1 MHCKHL
7 LTLAV
12 SALTLAAC
20 APQQRLASVVTAP
33 APDWAFRASDVPV
46 DPAYRFG
53 RLPNGLRYIIR
64 QNTKP
69 QGTAL
74 VRMRI
79 AAGSLDEADAEQGF
93 AHFVE
98 HMAFNGSRNVPEGEM
113 LKLLERKGLAFGADT
128 NASTGHEQTVYSL
141 DLPEATPDLL
151 DTALMLM
158 RETASELTID
168 PAAVERE
175 RGVVLAEMRDRNSYA
190 WRNFIASVTFS
201 HPDARY
207 LKRMPI
213 GTAAT
218 LNAATADS
226 LREFWQREYVPSQ
239 TTVIVIGD
247 YDPAVVEAAIR
258 QRFADWQA
266 RPAEPQPAAG
276 PVDVARKGLTG
287 IHLDPALSEQIIAT
301 RHAAWL
307 GEPDTLAT
315 RRERVLRLIGYAII
329 NRRLQRRMLEADPPF
344 RSAAI
349 GSYELH
355 RSGRSTNLLVNTVDG
370 KWRRGLTEAATEY
383 RRAMV
388 HGFTTAELAEQIAQ
402 LRNSAQ
408 NDAAGADT
416 RSNGT
421 LLGSALALLD
431 EDIVPDSPAN
441 SLTRLEAFIPQITL
455 VGVMAALNREL
466 VPLDEPLLRFQG
478 RRAPEGGAAALRAT
492 WNAVTRTRI
501 APPVARGTAA
511 FGYTE
516 FGPAS
521 GVVSDQREPALGIR
535 QIRFA
540 NGVMLNLKQTQLD
553 RDRILVRVNLDGG
566 QMLQTRANPLAV
578 QIFGV
583 LPMGGLGKHDADQLQ
598 TILAGRTVGNSLGAG
613 EETFTAG
620 GTTTRTD
627 LELQLQ
633 LLTAYLT
640 DPGYRP
646 TGEVVY
652 RQSINNWFAAL
663 RATPGSALGAE
674 QGGIISDNDPRFTLR
689 PIEDY
694 RALSF
699 AKLRADIA
707 DRLSN
712 GALEIALVGDL
723 DEDQAITLVARTL
736 GSLPAREAGF
746 RDYPEQRSRSFTTA
760 RAPRVLRHTGPQ
772 DQALLYLIWPTRDGE
787 DPVAVQQLQLLDR
800 VLQITITD
808 VLREELGKA
817 YSPGVSSET
826 SRTWRGWGALAISAS
841 LATGEVDSARAAIHK
856 AIARLRDEPI
866 SDDLIQRARAPMLEG
881 LANRLKGNGGW
892 MGYAERA
899 QSKPDRIDRFTQAE
913 ARLRAVTAAD
923 LQTLIVRYLRQDQAL
938 EVVVLPEPVTP
949 A

>member
-1 MHCKHL
+1 MRFRAL
-7 LTLAV
+7 FALSLTTCA
-12 SALTLAAC
+12 LAAC
-20 APQQRLASVVTAP
+20 APQQRLASAAAP
-33 APDWAFRASDVPV
+33 APDWAFQASDVPV
-46 DPAYRFG
+46 DLGYRFG

-79 AAGSLDEADAEQGF
+79 AAGSLDESDAEQGF

-151 DTALMLM
+151 ETSLMLM

-168 PAAVERE
+168 PAAVDRE

-190 WRNFIASVTFS
+190 WRNFIDSITFNYPNS
-201 HPDARY
+201 RY
-207 LKRMPI
+207 LNRMPI

-218 LNAATADS
+218 LNAATAEG
-226 LREFWQREYVPSQ
+226 LRAFWQREYVPAQ
-239 TTVIVIGD
+239 TTVVVIGD
-247 YDPAVVEAAIR
+247 YDPAVVETAIR
-258 QRFADWQA
+258 ARFADWQA

-276 PVDVARKGLTG
+276 PVDVRRKGLTG
-287 IHLDPALSEQIIAT
+287 IHLDQALSEQIIAT
-301 RHAAWL
+301 RHAPWL
-307 GEPDTLAT
+307 EEPDTIAQ
-315 RRERVLRLIGYAII
+315 RRERVLRLIGYSII

-349 GSYELH
+349 GSYELFK
-355 RSGRSTNLLVNTVDG
+355 SGRSTNLLVNTVDG

-383 RRAMV
+383 RRALL
-388 HGFTTAELAEQIAQ
+388 HGFTIAELAEQIAQ
-402 LRNSAQ
+402 LRKNAQ
-408 NDAAGADT
+408 NDAASEAT

-421 LLGSALALLD
+421 LLGGALALLD
-431 EDIVPDSPAN
+431 EEIVPDSPAN
-441 SLTRLEAFIPQITL
+441 SLARLEAFIPQITPN
-455 VGVMAALNREL
+455 GVMAALQREL

-478 RRAPEGGAAALRAT
+478 RRAPDGGAAALRTT
-492 WNAVTRTRI
+492 WNAVARARI
-501 APPVARGTAA
+501 APPAATETAA
-511 FGYTE
+511 FGYTA
-516 FGPAS
+516 FGPAAA
-521 GVVSDQREPALGIR
+521 VVSDRREPALGIR

-540 NGVMLNLKQTQLD
+540 NGVMLNLKRTDLD
-553 RDRILVRVNLDGG
+553 RDRVLVRVNLDGG

-578 QIFGV
+578 QMFGV

-598 TILAGRTVGNSLGAG
+598 TILAGRTVGSSLGAS

-620 GTTTRTD
+620 GTTTRAD

-646 TGEVVY
+646 AGEVVY
-652 RQSINNWFAAL
+652 RQSVNNWFAAL

-674 QGGIISDNDPRFTLR
+674 LGGIVSDNDPRFALR
-689 PIEDY
+689 PVEEY

-699 AKLRADIA
+699 AKLRADVA
-707 DRLSN
+707 DRLSK

-723 DEDQAITLVARTL
+723 DEDQAIALVAQTL
-736 GSLPAREAGF
+736 GTLPTREAEF
-746 RDYPEQRSRSFTTA
+746 RDYPEQRSRSFTSA
-760 RAPRVLRHTGPQ
+760 RAPRVLRHTGPK

-826 SRTWRGWGALAISAS
+826 SRTWRGWGTLAISAS
-841 LATGEVDSARAAIHK
+841 LATGEVDSARAAIRK
-856 AIARLRDEPI
+856 AIIRLRDEPI
-866 SDDLIQRARAPMLEG
+866 SADLIQRARAPMLEG

-899 QSKPDRIDRFTQAE
+899 QSKPDRIDRFKQAE
-913 ARLRAVTAAD
+913 VRLRAVTAAD
-923 LQTLIVRYLRQDQAL
+923 LQALIARYLAVDEAL
-938 EVVVLPEPVTP
+938 EVLVLP
-949 A
+949 ADAASD